1 MRYIYEIGQKTRG
14 EFNLIYCSS
23 CGKRAEMKMAFC
35 PSCGQKLESNVFCL
49 DDLSTAPDDTGPR
62 AGIIA
67 VLRDSA
73 AQLPESPAQKPENDT
88 PPENPET
95 VYYSDEEGVCLTPT
109 MLVVPGKN
117 HDESPSTYALS
128 NITSVKSE
136 KDISAR
142 IIGGVGAVFGVVIIF
157 ARDYISMA
165 AALHVGIF
173 LILLGLLIAIFIRP
187 TYHLKISGAH
197 GEADVLKMSRK
208 PEFDR
213 IMAAI
218 NEALAKKA

>member
-1 MRYIYEIGQKTRG
+1 
-14 EFNLIYCSS
+14 
-23 CGKRAEMKMAFC
+23 MAFC

-49 DDLSTAPDDTGPR
+49 DDLSTPHDDTGPR

-67 VLRDSA
+67 VLKDSA
-73 AQLPESPAQKPENDT
+73 AQIGESAVTLPESNLLGEDSEA
-88 PPENPET
+88 

-117 HDESPSTYALS
+117 HTESPSTYALE
-128 NITSVKSE
+128 NITAVRSE

-142 IIGGVGAVFGVVIIF
+142 IIGAVGVALGVAIILARDFINIAAAPAVGIVII
-157 ARDYISMA
+157 
-165 AALHVGIF
+165 V
-173 LILLGLLIAIFIRP
+173 LGFSIAVFIRP
-187 TYHLKISGAH
+187 TYHLKISGSH

-213 IMAAI
+213 IFAAI
-218 NEALAKKA
+218 NETLVKRG

>member
-1 MRYIYEIGQKTRG
+1 
-14 EFNLIYCSS
+14 
-23 CGKRAEMKMAFC
+23 MAFC

-49 DDLSTAPDDTGPR
+49 DDLSTPPDDTGPR

-73 AQLPESPAQKPENDT
+73 VQIGESAVTKPELNF
-88 PPENPET
+88 PEENPEP
-95 VYYSDEEGVCLTPT
+95 VFYSDEEGICLTPT

-117 HDESPSTYALS
+117 GTESSSTYALE
-128 NITSVKSE
+128 NITAVKSE

-142 IIGGVGAVFGVVIIF
+142 IIGAVGVVFGVVIIL
-157 ARDYISMA
+157 ARGYISIA
-165 AALHVGIF
+165 GAALVGIV
-173 LILLGLLIAIFIRP
+173 LIVLGVSLAVFIRP
-187 TYHLKISGAH
+187 TYHLMISGSH

-213 IMAAI
+213 IFAAI
-218 NEALAKKA
+218 NEALVKRG